1 MWALVLGRGGFE
13 PPKALGQL
21 IYSQSR
27 LTTSVSAR
35 PGDFTD
41 NDSMANRRWVLW
53 QGLISASMERFILSA
68 SAEGFEFNG
77 LILQAHQDAP
87 YVARY
92 AIRIDPAWRTRGVE
106 VELENGGRTSLNLS
120 SDGAGRWTRAGEA
133 LDALDGCH
141 DVDLE
146 WSPSTNTL
154 PIRRLALV
162 PGESKAVSAAW
173 VRFPS
178 LAVERLEQ
186 TYERLD
192 DRRFRYRS
200 GRFAAELLVDDD
212 GLVSQYGFNWKA
224 VAASGAMA
232 STPAGPATGKDR
244 WLGRE
249 GKGPPR

>member
-1 MWALVLGRGGFE
+1 MGRGGFE

-41 NDSMANRRWVLW
+41 NCQVGKRRWLLW
-53 QGLISASMERFILSA
+53 QGLIVPSLERFILSA
-68 SAEGFEFNG
+68 TANGFELKG
-77 LILQAHQDAP
+77 LLLQAHKDAP
-87 YVARY
+87 FVAHY
-92 AIRIDPAWRTRGVE
+92 TIRADAGWRTREVQ
-106 VELENGGRTSLNLS
+106 VELQNGGRTSLSLS
-120 SDGAGRWTRAGEA
+120 TDGAGHWTRDGERLGS
-133 LDALDGCH
+133 LDNCL

-154 PIRRLALV
+154 PIRRLTLS
-162 PGESKAVSAAW
+162 PGESKAVNAAW

-178 LAVERLEQ
+178 LDVERLEQ

-192 DRRFRYRS
+192 DRRYRYRS
-200 GRFAAELLVDDD
+200 GRFTAELLVDDD

-224 VAASGAMA
+224 VATSGEMVN
-232 STPAGPATGKDR
+232 
-244 WLGRE
+244 
-249 GKGPPR
+249 